1 MNAERL
7 SFIVQRNL
15 SGWRANNS
23 TWGELIGYN
32 ADMAQLSDQHD
43 MKNISF
49 TSAEIARF
57 CEQYQIRRLALFGS
71 VLRDD
76 FGPASDVD
84 VLVEFK
90 PQAQVGLMAF
100 ARMQRELSELLQ
112 RPIDLVTP
120 DGLKPL
126 IKRSVLDSAKVIYAA

>member
-1 MNAERL
+1 
-7 SFIVQRNL
+7 
-15 SGWRANNS
+15 
-23 TWGELIGYN
+23 
-32 ADMAQLSDQHD
+32 MAQLSDQHD

-49 TSAEIARF
+49 TSAEITRF
-57 CEQYQIRRLALFGS
+57 CEQHQIRRLALFGS

>member
-1 MNAERL
+1 
-7 SFIVQRNL
+7 
-15 SGWRANNS
+15 
-23 TWGELIGYN
+23 
-32 ADMAQLSDQHD
+32 MAQLSDQHD

-49 TSAEIARF
+49 TSAEIAKF
-57 CEQYQIRRLALFGS
+57 CEQHQIRRLAFFGS

-84 VLVEFK
+84 ILVEFD